1 MLPAILSLAG
11 PAIAAKLGATALPA
25 FAASAIGAG
34 VGSLLQGGD
43 TDDVLKSAAL
53 GGLGS
58 YIGGQFGTSS
68 AMGGD
73 PSALAA
79 AGNPDVAGKMFAGAN
94 LPAGVTPE
102 SLGTTAGRLASQTTT
117 APTFLESLT
126 KPAAIGAGLAGS
138 LAPPPKFDDFKSDD
152 VDVPRGKA
160 LPGTSLTTPVGY
172 RPGIDPEFNYGI
184 VPNFQEGGIVDLAR
198 DEAPM
203 GEMND
208 KELISKS
215 VDAIKG
221 MTDNPEM
228 ILGMF
233 LAKFGEDALR
243 DLVEKVRSGQFDDN
257 AGDAE
262 GMVRGMGDGM
272 DDMIPASMK
281 EGDQDVLLSDGEF
294 VVPADVVSG
303 LGNGSSDAGADKLD
317 NMMDRVRELRT
328 GGRKQPPDIPDEMM
342 LPA

>member
-43 TDDVLKSAAL
+43 TDDVLKSAAV
-53 GGLGS
+53 GGVGS
-58 YIGGQFGTSS
+58 YIGGQFGAGSGSGTSMAGLDGAPLPS
-68 AMGGD
+68 AMTMQG
-73 PSALAA
+73 
-79 AGNPDVAGKMFAGAN
+79 
-94 LPAGVTPE
+94 
-102 SLGTTAGRLASQTTT
+102 GTTAAVDLTSKAAT

-272 DDMIPASMK
+272 DDMIPASME

>member
-58 YIGGQFGTSS
+58 YIGQQFGTGSGSGTSMAGLDGAPLPS
-68 AMGGD
+68 AMTMQG
-73 PSALAA
+73 
-79 AGNPDVAGKMFAGAN
+79 
-94 LPAGVTPE
+94 
-102 SLGTTAGRLASQTTT
+102 GTTAAVDLTSKAAT
-117 APTFLESLT
+117 APTFLESLKT
-126 KPAAIGAGLAGS
+126 PAAIGAGLAGS

-184 VPNFQEGGIVDLAR
+184 VPNFQEGGLVDLAR

-257 AGDAE
+257 AGAAE

-281 EGDQDVLLSDGEF
+281 EVDQDVLLSDGEF

-303 LGNGSSDAGADKLD
+303 LGNGASDAGADKLD